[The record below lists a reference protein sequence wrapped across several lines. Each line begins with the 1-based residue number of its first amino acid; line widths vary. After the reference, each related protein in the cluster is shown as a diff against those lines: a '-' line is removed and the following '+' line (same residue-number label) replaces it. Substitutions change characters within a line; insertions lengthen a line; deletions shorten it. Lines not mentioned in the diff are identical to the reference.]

1 MQQSYAKSSPVKR
14 RGIEKVGDEIQQCDA
29 ADLKVRY
36 FDESVGLDDNVRQ
49 MLNER
54 ILEVESQARKMI
66 QQNQANYQD
75 MAIRLAKFE
84 KLPADRA
91 FLAAMPI
98 EEIFQCAAILVT
110 DAQELWEL
118 IEECWRPNFF
128 EKICLKIYGPMFNE
142 NADPRFSETL
152 KQMEDKCQEQL
163 TEIQANYQRMLEESR
178 EQVRRLKSKMLE
190 NDHDYAIML
199 EDFQAKAQW

>member
-1 MQQSYAKSSPVKR
+1 MQQSYVKNSPTKR
-14 RGIEKVGDEIQQCDA
+14 RGIEKVVDEIQQYDP
-29 ADLKVRY
+29 DLKVRY
-36 FDESVGLDDNVRQ
+36 FDESVGLDDNLRQ

-98 EEIFQCAAILVT
+98 EEIFQCAAILLT
-110 DAQELWEL
+110 D
-118 IEECWRPNFF
+118 P
-128 EKICLKIYGPMFNE
+128 
-142 NADPRFSETL
+142 
-152 KQMEDKCQEQL
+152 
-163 TEIQANYQRMLEESR
+163 
-178 EQVRRLKSKMLE
+178 
-190 NDHDYAIML
+190 
-199 EDFQAKAQW
+199 